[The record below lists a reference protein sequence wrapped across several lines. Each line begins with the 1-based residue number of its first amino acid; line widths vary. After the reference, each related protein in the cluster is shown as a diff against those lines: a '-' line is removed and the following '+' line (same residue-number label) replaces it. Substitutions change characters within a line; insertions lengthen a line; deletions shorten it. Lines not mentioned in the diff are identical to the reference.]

1 MKCILVVDDDFS
13 MRRAMAIMLQ
23 GQGYEVAEAND
34 GIQALQMLS
43 QKSIDLAIVDLFLP
57 GRDGI
62 EVAEEIGKRSPHTQ
76 ILLLTAYGEHA
87 RAKEA
92 QQIFKK
98 NYLEK
103 SSLSREL
110 SKKVQEILG
119 ESS

>member
-1 MKCILVVDDDFS
+1 MKSILVVDDDFS

-23 GQGYEVAEAND
+23 GQGYEVVEAQD
-34 GIQALQMLS
+34 GIQALEIVD
-43 QKSIDLAIVDLFLP
+43 QKPFALAIVDLFLP

-62 EVAEEIGKRSPHTQ
+62 EVAEELGKRSPHTQ
-76 ILLLTAYGEHA
+76 ILLLTAYGEHS

-103 SSLSREL
+103 SSVSRAL
-110 SKKVQEILG
+110 SKKVQEILD
-119 ESS
+119 ESP